1 MVASP
6 NDQQELKHRRSNR
19 SRKNN
24 SDSRDRNIKSPS
36 HNSGVSNLKAVENI
50 GANSV
55 EESGSNTSR
64 RKQKVFHKQPSS
76 LKQRFF
82 SSNFRNHGTSRNSH
96 GIISESPPS
105 NSVGFFFA
113 STPPENHGSVQKF
126 PVLITVIWLFIALFF
141 SEHEMT

>member
-1 MVASP
+1 LP
-6 NDQQELKHRRSNR
+6 DYQQELKHRRSNR

-36 HNSGVSNLKAVENI
+36 HNSGVSILKAAENI

-64 RKQKVFHKQPSS
+64 RKHKVFHKQPTS

-82 SSNFRNHGTSRNSH
+82 SSNFRNHGTGCNSH
-96 GIISESPPS
+96 GIISESPPC

-113 STPPENHGSVQKF
+113 STPPENHRSVQNYC
-126 PVLITVIWLFIALFF
+126 
-141 SEHEMT
+141 SRC